1 MVRLTKLS
9 EPVKAYVRSGKIT
22 AGHARMLVGQ
32 PNAEQLA
39 EEIVARGLNVR
50 QVEKWARNDGVKQA
64 REIKRELRKINS
76 KDADTVALEKRVS
89 DALGLEVTVDHKGDA
104 GGTLS
109 IHYRNLEQLDDVLQR
124 LERGRAQ

>member
-1 MVRLTKLS
+1 
-9 EPVKAYVRSGKIT
+9 VKAYVRSGKIT
-22 AGHARMLVGQ
+22 AGHARMLIGQ

-104 GGTLS
+104 GGTLA